1 MKAFQRSAVGL
12 VPALALAAACTGPG
26 PSTPPSRPSGS
37 ASVSAGGP
45 TPAGPQNPVVV
56 GCRGAVTPVA
66 RGWRH
71 RSTVVGPFGFY
82 GEGRDFR
89 FGAVER
95 PATHDLVTKV
105 PAIVEGDRRVTVSIP
120 AAERDRVRLVY
131 GPIQTL
137 FPDGVS
143 AVTFQPCP
151 EDPRTAWAGGLV
163 LRDRRPVTVDV
174 RLQGSDR
181 DIPVVL
187 GRPPTSP
194 WRCPSHQ
201 HPSGKGG
208 ILLPEVRGSSVGGS
222 LWA

>member
-105 PAIVEGDRRVTVSIP
+105 PAIVEGDRAVSVSVP
-120 AAERDRVRLVY
+120 PGERDRVRLVY
-131 GPIQTL
+131 GPI
-137 FPDGVS
+137 PS
-143 AVTFQPCP
+143 W
-151 EDPRTAWAGGLV
+151 RSS
-163 LRDRRPVTVDV
+163 RR
-174 RLQGSDR
+174 
-181 DIPVVL
+181 
-187 GRPPTSP
+187 
-194 WRCPSHQ
+194 
-201 HPSGKGG
+201 
-208 ILLPEVRGSSVGGS
+208 
-222 LWA
+222 